1 MKVLDKILSSVL
13 ALFLAARLIRG
24 VEVMVI
30 PGKSSYFGFD
40 FTKNWQMIIFLGVI
54 LGLANV
60 ILRPLLNF
68 FSLPLRILT
77 FGLFSLFLNCLFLFS
92 LDIIF
97 PELKIE
103 GFLPLLFTTL
113 LILFLE
119 FLLK

>member
-1 MKVLDKILSSVL
+1 MKVLDKILASVL
-13 ALFLAARLIRG
+13 GLFLAARLIRG

-54 LGLANV
+54 LGLANA

-68 FSLPLRILT
+68 LSLPLRILT